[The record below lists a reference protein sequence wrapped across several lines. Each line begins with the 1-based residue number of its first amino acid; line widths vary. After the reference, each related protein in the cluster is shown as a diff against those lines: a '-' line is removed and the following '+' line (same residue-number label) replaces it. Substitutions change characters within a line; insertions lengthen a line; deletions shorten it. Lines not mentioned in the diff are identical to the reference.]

1 MLRINMSVLT
11 LVIGLCTAGATW
23 AEDHHPPKT
32 LETLGERLFFDVNL
46 SANRTQACAT
56 CHNPDTAFTDPRGMA
71 SIGDDGVSVGDR
83 NAPTLTYAAL
93 IPGFHKDAE
102 GNWRGGQFLD
112 GRAAQLEDQA
122 AGPPLNPIE
131 MAMPDQSAIVGRLRQ
146 DPSYV
151 AAFAELFGPDV
162 LERPDV
168 GFAAMTQAIA
178 AYERQPLFRPF
189 NSKYDRYLR
198 GEAELTRE
206 EDLGRVLFFS
216 QQFTNCN
223 QCHQLSARATDPRE
237 TFTDHL
243 YHNIGVP
250 ANTALREL
258 NGLGADLID
267 EGLAANPQVAGDPV
281 HRGKFRT
288 PTLRNVA
295 VTAPY
300 MHNGVFDDL
309 RTVILFYN
317 QYNTRS
323 EARKVNPETGARFGP
338 PEVPETL
345 SVQELTHGPALDDQR
360 IDALVAFLKTLTD
373 ERYEPLLED

>member
-23 AEDHHPPKT
+23 ADDDQPPKT